1 MTAPTIAITMG
12 DPAGIGPEIVARALA
27 EGEVRAACQPVV
39 VGDPRI
45 MARAVE
51 LVQAPLRVRS
61 VQAVRGAGTD
71 PSTLDVLPAGA
82 VDPETLKPGT
92 LDARWGEA
100 AAACCR
106 KAVELAKA
114 GDVAGITSAPFN
126 KEAFHMAGYQALD
139 DMTYFEERFANG
151 EAYQVGEVAGI
162 WTTPV
167 TFHVAFRAIPD
178 LITKEAVLAKI
189 RTLHRVMQAAK
200 VDRPTIGVVALN
212 VHGGEGGMFGREEID
227 VIAPAIQQAKQEGFP
242 VSGPVPPD
250 SAFPLAL
257 RGDFR
262 GLVLMYHDQANIGRK
277 IIGRDQPGVSL
288 FLGMPV
294 PVVTVPHGTAYD
306 IAWKGVA
313 KHGMM
318 VGAITM
324 ASALA
329 SAGNSPHSP
338 GGPSGETE

>member
-1 MTAPTIAITMG
+1 MTRPTVAVTMG

-27 EGEVRAACQPVV
+27 QREVREACNPVV
-39 VGDPRI
+39 LGDPRL
-45 MARAVE
+45 MFRAME
-51 LVQAPLRVRS
+51 LVGGGLTIRTVESARD
-61 VQAVRGAGTD
+61 AGSD
-71 PSTLDVLPAGA
+71 PETVDVLPAGA
-82 VDPETLKPGT
+82 LPPGTLEPGT

-114 GDVAGITSAPFN
+114 GEIVGITSAPFN
-126 KEAFHMAGYQALD
+126 KEAFHMAGYKAMD
-139 DMTYFEERFANG
+139 DMTYFEECFAKG

-189 RTLHRVMQAAK
+189 RSLDKVLKAAQ
-200 VDRPTIGVVALN
+200 VSPARIGVVALN
-212 VHGGEGGMFGREEID
+212 VHCGEGGMFGREEID
-227 VIAPAIQQAKQEGFP
+227 VITPAIQQAKAEGFN
-242 VSGPVPPD
+242 VAGPVPPD

-257 RGDFR
+257 RGDYQ

-277 IIGRDQPGVSL
+277 IIGRDRPGVSL

-313 KHGMM
+313 KHSMLAR
-318 VGAITM
+318 AITM
-324 ASALA
+324 AAALA
-329 SAGNSPHSP
+329 GK
-338 GGPSGETE
+338 GL

>member
-1 MTAPTIAITMG
+1 MG
-12 DPAGIGPEIVARALA
+12 DPAGISPEIVARAFA
-27 EGEVRAACQPVV
+27 EPEVRKACRAVV

-45 MARAVE
+45 MFRAME
-51 LVQAPLRVRS
+51 LVKGGLIVRTVLSPQA
-61 VQAVRGAGTD
+61 AGAD
-71 PSTLDVLPAGA
+71 PGTLDVITAGDLPPDA
-82 VDPETLKPGT
+82 LKPGT

-106 KAVELAKA
+106 KAIELAKA

-126 KEAFHMAGYQALD
+126 KEAFHMAGYKAMD
-139 DMTYFEERFANG
+139 DMTYYEQCFAKG

-178 LITKEAVLAKI
+178 LITKEAIVAKI
-189 RTLHRVMQAAK
+189 RSLDRVLKAAK
-200 VDRPTIGVVALN
+200 VSPAKLGVVALN
-212 VHGGEGGMFGREEID
+212 VHCGEGGLFGREEID
-227 VIAPAIQQAKQEGFP
+227 VITPAIQQAKAEGFN
-242 VSGPVPPD
+242 VAGPLPPD

-257 RGDFR
+257 RGDYQ

-294 PVVTVPHGTAYD
+294 PVVTTPHGTAYD
-306 IAWKGVA
+306 IAWKGIA
-313 KHGMM
+313 KHNMLARA
-318 VGAITM
+318 VTM
-324 ASALA
+324 TAALA
-329 SAGNSPHSP
+329 GK
-338 GGPSGETE
+338 GL

>member
-1 MTAPTIAITMG
+1 MSKPTVAVTMG
-12 DPAGIGPEIVARALA
+12 DPAGISPEIVARALA
-27 EGEVRAACQPVV
+27 EPEVRKACCPVV
-39 VGDPRI
+39 IGDPRI
-45 MARAVE
+45 MFRAME
-51 LVQAPLRVRS
+51 LVKGGLVVRTVVS
-61 VQAVRGAGTD
+61 PQGAGGD
-71 PSTLDVLPAGA
+71 PGTLDVISAGEMPPDA
-82 VDPETLKPGT
+82 LKPGT
-92 LDARWGEA
+92 LDARWGEV

-126 KEAFHMAGYQALD
+126 KEAFHLAGYNAMD
-139 DMTYFEERFANG
+139 DMTYYEECFAKG

-178 LITKEAVLAKI
+178 LITREAVLAKI
-189 RTLHRVMQAAK
+189 RSLDKVLKAAQVSPAK
-200 VDRPTIGVVALN
+200 IGVVALN

-227 VIAPAIQQAKQEGFP
+227 IIAPAIHQAKVEGFN
-242 VSGPVPPD
+242 VAGPLPPD

-257 RGDFR
+257 RGDYQ

-277 IIGRDQPGVSL
+277 IIGRDRPGVSL

-294 PVVTVPHGTAYD
+294 PVVTTPHGTAYD

-313 KHGMM
+313 KHNM
-318 VGAITM
+318 VVRAITM
-324 ASALA
+324 AASLA
-329 SAGNSPHSP
+329 GK
-338 GGPSGETE
+338 GL

>member
-1 MTAPTIAITMG
+1 MTSPTVAVTMG

-27 EGEVRAACQPVV
+27 EREVRKACNPVV
-39 VGDPRI
+39 LGDPRL
-45 MARAVE
+45 MFRAME
-51 LVQAPLRVRS
+51 LVGAGLTIRT
-61 VQAVRGAGTD
+61 VQTARGAGGD
-71 PSTLDVLPAGA
+71 PETLDVLPAGEL
-82 VDPETLKPGT
+82 PPGTLKPGT

-114 GDVAGITSAPFN
+114 GEIAGITSAPFN
-126 KEAFHMAGYQALD
+126 KEAFHMAGYKAMD
-139 DMTYFEERFANG
+139 DMTYFEECFAKG
-151 EAYQVGEVAGI
+151 DAYQVGEVAGI

-178 LITKEAVLAKI
+178 LITKASVLAKI
-189 RTLHRVMQAAK
+189 RSLDKVLKAAE
-200 VDRPTIGVVALN
+200 VSPARIGVVALN
-212 VHGGEGGMFGREEID
+212 VHCGEGGMFGREEID
-227 VIAPAIQQAKQEGFP
+227 VITPAIQQAKSEGFN
-242 VSGPVPPD
+242 VAGPLPPD

-257 RGDFR
+257 RGDYQ

-294 PVVTVPHGTAYD
+294 PVVTTPHGTAYD

-313 KHGMM
+313 KHNM
-318 VGAITM
+318 VARAITM
-324 ASALA
+324 TAALA
-329 SAGNSPHSP
+329 GK
-338 GGPSGETE
+338 GL

>member
-1 MTAPTIAITMG
+1 MSQPLVAVTMG
-12 DPAGIGPEIVARALA
+12 DPAGIGPEIVARALT
-27 EGEVRAACQPVV
+27 EPEVRTSCRVVV

-45 MARAVE
+45 MFRATE
-51 LVQAPLRVRS
+51 LVKGGLIVRTATS
-61 VQAVRGAGTD
+61 LQGAGSD
-71 PSTLDVLPAGA
+71 PGTLDVVPAGA
-82 VDPETLKPGT
+82 LPPDALKPGT

-126 KEAFHMAGYQALD
+126 KEAFHMAGYKAMD
-139 DMTYFEERFANG
+139 DMTYFEECFAKG

-178 LITKEAVLAKI
+178 LITQASVLAKI
-189 RTLHRVMQAAK
+189 RSLDKVLKAAQ
-200 VDRPTIGVVALN
+200 VTPARIGVVALN
-212 VHGGEGGMFGREEID
+212 VHCGEGGMFGREEID
-227 VIAPAIQQAKQEGFP
+227 VIAPAIQQAKAEGFN
-242 VSGPVPPD
+242 VAGPVPPD

-257 RGDFR
+257 RGDFQ

-277 IIGRDQPGVSL
+277 IIGRDRPGVSL

-294 PVVTVPHGTAYD
+294 PVVTTPHGTAYD

-313 KHGMM
+313 KHNM
-318 VGAITM
+318 VARAITM
-324 ASALA
+324 TAALA
-329 SAGNSPHSP
+329 GK
-338 GGPSGETE
+338 GL

>member
-1 MTAPTIAITMG
+1 MSQPLVAVTMG

-27 EGEVRAACQPVV
+27 EPEVRKVCRPVV

-45 MARAVE
+45 MFRAME
-51 LVQAPLRVRS
+51 LVKSGLVVRTATSLQA
-61 VQAVRGAGTD
+61 AGLD
-71 PSTLDVLPAGA
+71 PGTLDVIPAGELPPGA
-82 VDPETLKPGT
+82 LKTGT

-114 GDVAGITSAPFN
+114 GDVVGITSAPFN
-126 KEAFHMAGYQALD
+126 KEAFHMAGYKAMD
-139 DMTYFEERFANG
+139 DMTYYEECFAKG

-178 LITKEAVLAKI
+178 LITKTSVLAKI
-189 RTLHRVMQAAK
+189 RSLDKVIKAAK
-200 VDRPTIGVVALN
+200 VSPARIGVVALN
-212 VHGGEGGMFGREEID
+212 VHCGEGGMFGREEID
-227 VIAPAIQQAKQEGFP
+227 VISPAIQQAKAEGFNVAGP
-242 VSGPVPPD
+242 VSPD

-257 RGDFR
+257 RGDYQ

-294 PVVTVPHGTAYD
+294 PVVTTPHGTAYD
-306 IAWKGVA
+306 IAWKGIA
-313 KHGMM
+313 KHNM
-318 VGAITM
+318 VARAITM
-324 ASALA
+324 AAALA
-329 SAGNSPHSP
+329 GK
-338 GGPSGETE
+338 GL

>member
-1 MTAPTIAITMG
+1 MSKPAVAVTMG
-12 DPAGIGPEIVARALA
+12 DPAGISPEIVARALA
-27 EGEVRAACQPVV
+27 EPEVRTACRPVV

-45 MARAVE
+45 LFRAME
-51 LVQAPLRVRS
+51 LVKGGLVVRTVAS
-61 VQAVRGAGTD
+61 PHEAGSD
-71 PSTLDVLPAGA
+71 PGTLDVIPAGQLPP
-82 VDPETLKPGT
+82 DILKPGT

-126 KEAFHMAGYQALD
+126 KEAFHLAGYKAMD
-139 DMTYFEERFANG
+139 DMTYYEECFAKG
-151 EAYQVGEVAGI
+151 AAYQVGEVAGI

-189 RTLHRVMQAAK
+189 RSLDKVLKAAK
-200 VDRPTIGVVALN
+200 VSPGKIGVVALN
-212 VHGGEGGMFGREEID
+212 VHCGEGGMFGREEID
-227 VIAPAIQQAKQEGFP
+227 VITPAIQQARAEGFN
-242 VSGPVPPD
+242 VAGPLPPD

-257 RGDFR
+257 RGDYQ

-294 PVVTVPHGTAYD
+294 PVVTTPHGTAYD
-306 IAWKGVA
+306 VAWKGIA
-313 KHGMM
+313 KHNMLAR
-318 VGAITM
+318 AITM
-324 ASALA
+324 AAALA
-329 SAGNSPHSP
+329 GK
-338 GGPSGETE
+338 GL

>member
-1 MTAPTIAITMG
+1 MSKPAVAVTMG
-12 DPAGIGPEIVARALA
+12 DPAGISPEIVARALA
-27 EGEVRAACQPVV
+27 EPAVRTACRPVV

-45 MARAVE
+45 LFRAME
-51 LVQAPLRVRS
+51 LVKGGLVVRTVAS
-61 VQAVRGAGTD
+61 PQGAGSD
-71 PSTLDVLPAGA
+71 PGTLDVIPAGQ
-82 VDPETLKPGT
+82 VPPDILKPGT

-126 KEAFHMAGYQALD
+126 KEAFHLAGYQAMD
-139 DMTYFEERFANG
+139 DMTYYEECFAKG
-151 EAYQVGEVAGI
+151 VAYQVGEVAGI

-178 LITKEAVLAKI
+178 LITQEAVLAKI
-189 RTLHRVMQAAK
+189 RSLAK
-200 VDRPTIGVVALN
+200 VLKAAQVHPAKIGVVALN
-212 VHGGEGGMFGREEID
+212 VHCGEGGMFGREELD
-227 VIAPAIQQAKQEGFP
+227 VIGPAIQQAQAEGFN
-242 VSGPVPPD
+242 VAGPLPPD

-257 RGDFR
+257 RGDYQ

-294 PVVTVPHGTAYD
+294 PVVTTPHGTAYD
-306 IAWKGVA
+306 VAWKGIA
-313 KHGMM
+313 KHTMLAR
-318 VGAITM
+318 AITM
-324 ASALA
+324 AAALA
-329 SAGNSPHSP
+329 GK
-338 GGPSGETE
+338 GL